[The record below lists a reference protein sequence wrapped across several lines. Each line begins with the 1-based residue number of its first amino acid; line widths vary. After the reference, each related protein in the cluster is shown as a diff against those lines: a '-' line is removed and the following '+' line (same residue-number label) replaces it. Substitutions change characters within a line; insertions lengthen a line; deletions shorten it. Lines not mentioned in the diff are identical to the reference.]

1 MTNIDYYSLEAPS
14 KTLSGLLQNV
24 DDLNE
29 EITTLKPKHPTL
41 WPVIQEKLRV
51 DWTYDSN
58 AIEGSTLTRGE
69 TLFFLQEGLTIEG
82 KPFKDFLDAHNHA
95 EAIDFLFQVICRER
109 SITTGLIKEING
121 LLLSGVHYTR
131 AIDGDGNPVRKPATP
146 GEFKKHPNH
155 VLQRNGTIHYYVDPI
170 YVRDEI
176 DRLCEW
182 IEENI
187 HKMHPVI
194 CAAVAHYNL
203 VRIHPFDDGN
213 GRGARLLMNLV
224 LMEKHFPPAIIRV
237 DSRRTYLKVL
247 GQADDG
253 DLAPF
258 IEFVAIAVVETMET
272 IVAELRKAEARSHGG
287 EEQ

>member
-1 MTNIDYYSLEAPS
+1 MTDIDYYSLKAPS
-14 KTLSGLLQNV
+14 KTLLSLLQNV
-24 DDLNE
+24 DELNN
-29 EITTLKPKHPTL
+29 EITELKPKHPTL

-121 LLLSGVHYTR
+121 LLLSGVHYTL
-131 AIDGDGNPVRKPATP
+131 AVDGDGNPVRKPATP
-146 GEFKKHPNH
+146 GEFKKLPNH

-170 YVRDEI
+170 HVRDEI

-182 IEENI
+182 IEKNI
-187 HKMHPVI
+187 QKVHPVI

-213 GRGARLLMNLV
+213 GRGSRLLMNLV
-224 LMEKHFPPAIIRV
+224 LMQKHLPPAIIKV
-237 DSRRTYLKVL
+237 DSRRLYLKAL
-247 GQADDG
+247 SQADDG

-258 IEFVAIAVVETMET
+258 IEFVAISVVETMET
-272 IVAELRKAEARSHGG
+272 IVAELRKAETRSNGG
-287 EEQ
+287 DKH